1 VSRPAGSGQVP
12 LSRRELRELP
22 YSPEAIGLALH
33 SRRVAEG
40 YSRAALARRVR
51 VTEGTIHN
59 WERGRMPVAAA
70 RLLSYVYAEGGHDE
84 LWRIRALA
92 AEDALRQVTE
102 AIVRYRSG
110 VRGEAQERA
119 NGARK

>member
-1 VSRPAGSGQVP
+1 MSRPAGNGQVP
-12 LSRRELRELP
+12 LSERERHELP

-40 YSRAALARRVR
+40 YSRAALARHVR

-59 WERGRMPVAAA
+59 WERGRMPVAAT
-70 RLLSYVYAEGGHDE
+70 RLLSYVYAEAGHDE

-92 AEDALRQVTE
+92 AEDALRQVAE
-102 AIVRYRSG
+102 AIVRYRQG
-110 VRGEAQERA
+110 VRSELDERR
-119 NGARK
+119 NGAAA